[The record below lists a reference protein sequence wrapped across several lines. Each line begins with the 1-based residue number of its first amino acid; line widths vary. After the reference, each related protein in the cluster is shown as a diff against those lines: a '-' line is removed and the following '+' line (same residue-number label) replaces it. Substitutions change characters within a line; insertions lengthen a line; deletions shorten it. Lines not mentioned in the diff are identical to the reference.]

1 MIGVPFHVIISAGTS
16 SQSKENSK
24 SLWAYKYCWQSR
36 PPFSS
41 SVLSTRFLSLILFKQ
56 QLWPLPLWS
65 IDWFHFSYPRILF
78 FPFKK
83 IFHFNFSFSPFH
95 FSLDQKDEIFHTR
108 IHTLSKRLPF
118 TLPMADWWVCSF
130 SSGCEW
136 VGVCVCATS
145 LIKKRK
151 RQKDP
156 QPPNN
161 SNYTQTAQPP
171 NTTHTEKKREVVYTV
186 CCVCILGAPFAC
198 KWRSSSSLSITVI
211 SSPDA
216 STMMSLSARRSVYSR
231 SSSQGQDR
239 EGPKEIWK

>member
-36 PPFSS
+36 PAAPHFPSQCYRPDFYLWSFSNS
-41 SVLSTRFLSLILFKQ
+41 NFDPFLSGPLIDFIFLTPGFY
-56 QLWPLPLWS
+56 
-65 IDWFHFSYPRILF
+65 FSHL
-78 FPFKK
+78 KK
-83 IFHFNFSFSPFH
+83 IFHFHFSFSPFH

-186 CCVCILGAPFAC
+186 CCVYPVGSFCL
-198 KWRSSSSLSITVI
+198 
-211 SSPDA
+211 
-216 STMMSLSARRSVYSR
+216 
-231 SSSQGQDR
+231 
-239 EGPKEIWK
+239 